1 MKQFKEK
8 SFNAYVT
15 LSDNSYVQS
24 MLERLYNEGELMYDE
39 IHLEGKDIVSDQYY
53 KGLSYGSISND
64 ALLQKEAIEKEEKT
78 CKRVRLPAPF

>member
-1 MKQFKEK
+1 M
-8 SFNAYVT
+8 
-15 LSDNSYVQS
+15 
-24 MLERLYNEGELMYDE
+24 MYDE